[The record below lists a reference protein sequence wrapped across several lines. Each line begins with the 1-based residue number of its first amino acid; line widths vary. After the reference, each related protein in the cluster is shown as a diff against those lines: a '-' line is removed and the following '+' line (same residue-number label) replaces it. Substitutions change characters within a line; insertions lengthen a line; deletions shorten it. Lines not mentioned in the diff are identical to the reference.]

1 MDTSRPPKHKLV
13 LGRLD
18 ASTDHTFETPAKRIN
33 DGDDLNYFL
42 ASTAYR
48 DLTLW
53 LLQLNRSMFPI
64 NSTNGKVELCTLDS
78 KLSYSNTV
86 VELRGLLNDLSALLE
101 QAPPSTGPRRF
112 GNVAFREWYRLAEEA
127 TPDLLRKHLGTV
139 ISSYPDH
146 EDSLISELSSYL
158 LGSFGS
164 AQRLDYGT
172 GHELSF
178 LACLGCLWKLS
189 AFDDGEERSIV
200 TGVIQPYL
208 DLVREIIMRYT
219 LEPAGSHGVWGL
231 DDHSFAPYI
240 FGSAQYGPPVDP
252 TDETTPTPTEG
263 SLRRSPAPASVAKK
277 DVVEMYKDSNMYFSA
292 IHFIHTVKKGP
303 FWEHSPILYDI
314 SGIKD
319 GWAKINKGMLK
330 MYAAE
335 VLGKFPVVQHFP
347 FGSLFKWEPDP
358 EAAAR
363 SVSIHSQHQPQ
374 ARSMD
379 AVSSSVGA
387 TGNGSGVGTA
397 APWAKPALSGGATA
411 AQMPAATGLPSMR
424 APWASG
430 GADGR
435 PQVPNAAPWAATQR
449 PLPGTRAGI
458 GDDGGMPPTAAPW
471 ARKDGAR

>member
-1 MDTSRPPKHKLV
+1 MDTGRPPKRKLA
-13 LGRLD
+13 LSRLD
-18 ASTDHTFETPAKRIN
+18 ASTDHIFETPAKRIN
-33 DGDDLNYFL
+33 DGDDLDYFL

-53 LLQLNRSMFPI
+53 LLQLNRAMFPI
-64 NSTNGKVELCTLDS
+64 QNSTGKVELCTLDS

-86 VELRGLLNDLSALLE
+86 VELRGLLNGLSALLE
-101 QAPPSTGPRRF
+101 KAPPSTGPRRF

-127 TPDLLRKHLGTV
+127 APDLLRKHLSAV
-139 ISSYPDH
+139 VSRCPSH

-178 LACLGCLWKLS
+178 LAFLGCLWKLDS
-189 AFDDGEERSIV
+189 FKDGEERSIV

-208 DLVREIIMRYT
+208 DLIRNIIMKYT

-240 FGSAQYGPPVDP
+240 FGSAQYGPSIDP

-263 SLRRSPAPASVAKK
+263 SLPRSPAPASVAKK
-277 DVVEMYKDSNMYFSA
+277 DLVEMYKDSNMYFSA

-330 MYAAE
+330 MYVAE

-347 FGSLFKWEPDP
+347 FGSLFRWEQDP
-358 EAAAR
+358 EAPAKST
-363 SVSIHSQHQPQ
+363 SVHSQHQPQ
-374 ARSMD
+374 ARSKEE
-379 AVSSSVGA
+379 
-387 TGNGSGVGTA
+387 TEGSAGTA

-411 AQMPAATGLPSMR
+411 AQMPAATGVPSMR
-424 APWASG
+424 APWAG
-430 GADGR
+430 GGTDGR
-435 PQVPNAAPWAATQR
+435 PQVSTAAPWTATQR
-449 PLPGTRAGI
+449 PSSGTTTGI
-458 GDDGGMPPTAAPW
+458 DRGAMPPTAAPW
-471 ARKDGAR
+471 ARKDGADGAR